1 MNKFI
6 KEGGKSFH
14 ENEGRYRNP
23 YARGSGRH
31 NDFER
36 GWSQAVKRS
45 PDSFFNE
52 YGETNGITSNLIED
66 YERER
71 RVAHRDEVYR
81 VRDNG
86 AIFREPKE
94 GGRRRSLDGKWT
106 FGRPCKSTGYMNLA
120 GQKVHRVVA
129 LAFHGEAPSDKYVVD
144 HIDTNRRNN
153 RAGNLRWITR
163 LENILMNP
171 ITLRRI
177 ELSYGSL
184 DEFLQNP
191 SEPKGTELPQNY
203 EWMRTVSKQE
213 AKASIDRIQKW
224 VDSGK
229 SPKGGQLGEWIYSAK
244 TTPGEFSKETT
255 KQSLTPGAFQR
266 NWWVP
271 TEFPLCPDGCG
282 EDSLSLYEA
291 LLAPGEIF
299 CRSKY
304 GASKVVIAELSGSGQ
319 LCVIT
324 MLEGN
329 AVKQF
334 AVALVVRE
342 SESIIHES
350 GGTFF
355 SLKGAAKAHCRQ
367 LDVPGEAYC
376 ERSSL
381 PWGESIDDYC

>member
-1 MNKFI
+1 
-6 KEGGKSFH
+6 
-14 ENEGRYRNP
+14 
-23 YARGSGRH
+23 
-31 NDFER
+31 
-36 GWSQAVKRS
+36 
-45 PDSFFNE
+45 
-52 YGETNGITSNLIED
+52 
-66 YERER
+66 
-71 RVAHRDEVYR
+71 

-129 LAFHGEAPSDKYVVD
+129 LAFHGEAPSEKYVVD

-153 RAGNLRWITR
+153 RAENLRWITR

-191 SEPKGTELPQNY
+191 SQPKATELPRKY
-203 EWMRTVSKQE
+203 EWMRTVSKEE
-213 AKASIDRIQKW
+213 AKASRERIQKW
-224 VDSGK
+224 TDSGK
-229 SPKGGQLGEWIYSAK
+229 PPKGGRLGEWIYSAI
-244 TTPGEFSKETT
+244 TTPSQFSQETT

-271 TEFPLCPDGCG
+271 SEFPLCPDGRG

-304 GASKVVIAELSGSGQ
+304 GASKVVIAELSASGQ

-329 AVKQF
+329 VVKQF

-355 SLKGAAKAHCRQ
+355 TLEGAAKAHCRQ
-367 LDVPGEAYC
+367 LDVPGETHC
-376 ERSSL
+376 DRRGL

>member
-1 MNKFI
+1 VNKFI

-23 YARGSGRH
+23 YAQGSGRH

-52 YGETNGITSNLIED
+52 FGETNGIASNLIED

-71 RVAHRDEVYR
+71 RVAHRNEVYR

-129 LAFHGEAPSDKYVVD
+129 LAFHGEAPSNKYVVD

-153 RAGNLRWITR
+153 RAENLRWITR
-163 LENILMNP
+163 LENILKNP

-184 DEFLQNP
+184 DEFFRNP
-191 SEPKGTELPQNY
+191 SQPKGTKLPKNY
-203 EWMRTVSKQE
+203 EWMRTVSKEE
-213 AKASIDRIQKW
+213 AKASRERIQKW
-224 VDSGK
+224 TDSGK
-229 SPKGGQLGEWIYSAK
+229 LPKGGQLGEWIYIAK
-244 TTPGEFSKETT
+244 TTSGQFSQKTT
-255 KQSLTPGAFQR
+255 KESLTPGVFQR
-266 NWWVP
+266 NWHVP
-271 TEFPLCPDGCG
+271 TEFPLCPDGRG
-282 EDSLSLYEA
+282 EDSLSRYEVR
-291 LLAPGEIF
+291 LAPGEIF
-299 CRSKY
+299 SSNRY
-304 GASKVVIAELSGSGQ
+304 GASVVVIAELGASGQ
-319 LCVIT
+319 LSVLT
-324 MLEGN
+324 KLGDN
-329 AVKQF
+329 DVKHF
-334 AVALVVRE
+334 AVAHVVRE
-342 SESIIHES
+342 DESIIHES

-355 SLKGAAKAHCRQ
+355 TLEGAAKAHCER
-367 LDVPGEAYC
+367 LDVPGETHC
-376 ERSSL
+376 ERRGL